1 MPYGS
6 ITIPLPTEE
15 ERMGMRVPPKSPPPP
30 PPGMKGRRIEST
42 SAGSA
47 RPHLIEGGYEYK
59 EPTNK
64 RCKYCASLSAIDTIK
79 CSNCGA
85 SF

>member
-6 ITIPLPTEE
+6 ITIPLPTKE
-15 ERMGMRVPPKSPPPP
+15 ERTVRELAKNYAKRWFKNG
-30 PPGMKGRRIEST
+30 
-42 SAGSA
+42 A
-47 RPHLIEGGYEYK
+47 RPHLIEGDYEYK

-64 RCKYCASLSAIDTIK
+64 RCRYCASLSAIDTIK